1 MNISVILGHPY
12 KYSFNAAIAAAAAEA
27 LNKQGH
33 HVLFHDLYGEQ
44 FNPVLPDTE
53 LVSDVPEDTLTAL
66 HQQEIREADG
76 IVIIHPNWWGQP
88 PAIMKGWIDRVLR
101 EEVAYTFPKGDNGG
115 GVPIGLLK
123 AKAALVFNTSNTPA
137 ERERQIFGD
146 PLEHIWKDCVFSF
159 CGVNVFERKM
169 FRIIADSTPDLRRKW
184 LEEVKETVAKYFPH
198 HKESPRT

>member
-12 KYSFNAAIAAAAAEA
+12 PYSFNAAIAATTVQA
-27 LNKQGH
+27 LKEQGH
-33 HVLFHDLYGEQ
+33 TIRFHDLCREQ

-53 LVSDVPEDTLTAL
+53 LISDVPEDALTAL

-115 GVPIGLLK
+115 GLPIGLLK
-123 AKAALVFNTSNTPA
+123 AKAALVFNTSNTPE
-137 ERERQIFGD
+137 ERERNVFGD
-146 PLEHIWKDCVFSF
+146 PLERIWKDCIFAF
-159 CGVNVFERKM
+159 CGVHVFERKM
-169 FRIIADSTPDLRRKW
+169 FHIIAASTPDIRAKW
-184 LEEVKETVAKYFPH
+184 LEEVRETVRSFFPL
-198 HKESPRT
+198 ESEPR